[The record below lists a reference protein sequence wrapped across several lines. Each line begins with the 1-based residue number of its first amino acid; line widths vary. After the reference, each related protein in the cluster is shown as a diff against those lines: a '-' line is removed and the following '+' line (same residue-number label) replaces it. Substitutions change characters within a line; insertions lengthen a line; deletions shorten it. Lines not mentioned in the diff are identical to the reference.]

1 MVHSNLINIKSSII
15 GSLYRIKIS
24 STYLDNKIV
33 KDIDKK
39 KYEDIKNIIMN
50 KNIINTVYK
59 ILYSSYKYLSNTYPL
74 NGIKK
79 PFLKQSRIFLS
90 HVLIYTEPNSILGE
104 EKTRTQK
111 TRKLHKEAIILFNY
125 FKILCKNPI
134 NKSIIYLLMK
144 QFNNYMNT
152 FLEWQKSDKEQLI
165 GKMAH
170 NYWELEITK
179 RNIKTSNQK
188 SELVGVSPHNDDRN
202 EILQSLVKMQND
214 ILQNVQL
221 LDRNSMNTFNQYIPI
236 VYSEDF
242 MENVRDTLE
251 IVFWDN
257 IRKDMAHIPIKTDR
271 FKAVLQE
278 LLDNLRT
285 ICVHD
290 ITYQND
296 LTQFYDIDL
305 LLQMIRS
312 RVYSFNNLKIHFF
325 SLIDVLIRF
334 DAPINDIRN
343 IELKKNITSK
353 LEELENNP
361 LSYYSSIV
369 EGWIILLKELLPCFI
384 SINKIKNEILKNNV

>member
-1 MVHSNLINIKSSII
+1 MDYNNLINIKSCNI
-15 GSLYRIKIS
+15 GSLYRIKKTS
-24 STYLDNKIV
+24 FYLDREII

-39 KYEDIKNIIMN
+39 SYEDIKKILMN
-50 KNIINTVYK
+50 KKNIDKVFK
-59 ILYSSYKYLSNTYPL
+59 ILYSSYRYLLNTYPL
-74 NGIKK
+74 NNIKK
-79 PFLKQSRIFLS
+79 PYVKQSRVFLS
-90 HVLIYTEPNSILGE
+90 HILIYNEPNSILGE

-144 QFNNYMNT
+144 QFNNYMET
-152 FLEWQKSDKEQLI
+152 FIEWQKSDKEQLI

-179 RNIKTSNQK
+179 RNIKSSSQN
-188 SELVGVSPHNDDRN
+188 SELVGVSPHNDNRN
-202 EILQSLVKMQND
+202 EILKSLIKMQND

-221 LDRNSMNTFNQYIPI
+221 LDKNSMNVFNQYIPI

-296 LTQFYDIDL
+296 LTEFYDIEL

-334 DAPINDIRN
+334 DAPVNDIRN
-343 IELKKNITSK
+343 MELKQSIMSR

-361 LSYYSSIV
+361 LSYYSSII

>member
-144 QFNNYMNT
+144 QFNNYMQT

-343 IELKKNITSK
+343 IGLKKNITAK

-384 SINKIKNEILKNNV
+384 NINKIKNEILKNNV

>member
-1 MVHSNLINIKSSII
+1 MVYNNLTHIKSCII
-15 GSLYRIKIS
+15 GSLYRIKKS
-24 STYLDNKIV
+24 SFYLDSIII
-33 KDIDKK
+33 KDINKK
-39 KYEDIKNIIMN
+39 SYEDIKKILIN
-50 KNIINTVYK
+50 KNIIYTIYK
-59 ILYSSYKYLSNTYPL
+59 LLYSSYNYLSNTYGL
-74 NGIKK
+74 KGIKK
-79 PFLKQSRIFLS
+79 PYLKQSRIFLS
-90 HVLIYTEPNSILGE
+90 HILIYTDPKSVLGE
-104 EKTRTQK
+104 ENTRTLK
-111 TRKLHKEAIILFNY
+111 TRKLHKEAIMLFNY
-125 FKILCKNPI
+125 FKILCKKPT
-134 NKSIIYLLMK
+134 NKPVIYLLMK
-144 QFNNYMNT
+144 QFNNYMHT

-179 RNIKTSNQK
+179 RNIGTSNQK
-188 SELVGVSPHNDDRN
+188 SELVGVLPQPDNRD
-202 EILQSLVKMQND
+202 EILKSLIKMQND
-214 ILQNVQL
+214 VLKNVKR
-221 LDRNSMNTFNQYIPI
+221 LDKNSMSIFNQYIPI

-242 MENVRDTLE
+242 MENVRDTLDT
-251 IVFWDN
+251 VFWDN
-257 IRKDMAHIPIKTDR
+257 IRKDMGHIPIKTDR

-296 LTQFYDIDL
+296 LTEFYDIEL

-312 RVYSFNNLKIHFF
+312 RVYSFNNLKVHFF

-343 IELKKNITSK
+343 KELNQSIMSR

-369 EGWIILLKELLPCFI
+369 EGWLILLKELLPCFI
-384 SINKIKNEILKNNV
+384 SINKIKNKILKNNI

>member
-1 MVHSNLINIKSSII
+1 MVHNNLINLKSCII
-15 GSLYRIKIS
+15 GSLYRIKKS
-24 STYLDNKIV
+24 SIYLDSKII

-39 KYEDIKNIIMN
+39 NYDDIKKILMN
-50 KNIINTVYK
+50 KNIMDTVYK
-59 ILYSSYKYLSNTYPL
+59 LLYSSFRYLSNTYVIK
-74 NGIKK
+74 GIKK
-79 PFLKQSRIFLS
+79 PYLKQSRIFLS
-90 HVLIYTEPNSILGE
+90 HILIYTEPTSLLGE

-111 TRKLHKEAIILFNY
+111 TRKLHKEAIMLFNY
-125 FKILCKNPI
+125 FKLLCKKPS
-134 NKSIIYLLMK
+134 NKPIIYLLMK
-144 QFNNYMNT
+144 QFNNYMDT

-179 RNIKTSNQK
+179 RNIKTTNQK
-188 SELVGVSPHNDDRN
+188 SGLDGVSQENDNRD
-202 EILQSLVKMQND
+202 EILQSLEKMQND
-214 ILQNVQL
+214 IIKNVQR
-221 LDRNSMNTFNQYIPI
+221 LDKNSMNVFNQYIPI
-236 VYSEDF
+236 VYTEDF

-257 IRKDMAHIPIKTDR
+257 IRKDMVQIPIKTDR

-296 LTQFYDIDL
+296 LTEFYDIEL
-305 LLQMIRS
+305 LLQMIKS
-312 RVYSFNNLKIHFF
+312 KVYTFNNLKLHFF

-334 DAPINDIRN
+334 DAPVNDIRN
-343 IELKKNITSK
+343 KELKTTILSRI
-353 LEELENNP
+353 EDLENNP

-369 EGWIILLKELLPCFI
+369 EGWLILLKELLPCFI
-384 SINKIKNEILKNNV
+384 NINKIKNEILKDV

>member
-1 MVHSNLINIKSSII
+1 MHITKELSIKSHII

-33 KDIDKK
+33 KNIDKK
-39 KYEDIKNIIMN
+39 NYEDIKNIIMN

-104 EKTRTQK
+104 EKKRTQK

-144 QFNNYMNT
+144 QFNNYMQT

-257 IRKDMAHIPIKTDR
+257 IRKDMVQIPIKTDR

-384 SINKIKNEILKNNV
+384 NINKIKNEILKNNV

>member
-1 MVHSNLINIKSSII
+1 MDYNSLINIKSCNI
-15 GSLYRIKIS
+15 GSLYRIKKS
-24 STYLDNKIV
+24 SFYLDREII

-39 KYEDIKNIIMN
+39 SYEDIKYIIMN
-50 KNIINTVYK
+50 KQNIDKVYK
-59 ILYSSYKYLSNTYPL
+59 IIYSSYKYLSNTYPL

-79 PFLKQSRIFLS
+79 PYVKQSRVFLS
-90 HVLIYTEPNSILGE
+90 HILIYNEPNSILGE

-134 NKSIIYLLMK
+134 NKLIIYLLMK
-144 QFNNYMNT
+144 QFNNYMET

-179 RNIKTSNQK
+179 KNIKLSSQN
-188 SELVGVSPHNDDRN
+188 SELVGVSPHNDNRN
-202 EILQSLVKMQND
+202 EILHSLVKMQND

-221 LDRNSMNTFNQYIPI
+221 LDKNSMNVFNQYIPI

-257 IRKDMAHIPIKTDR
+257 IRKDMAQIPINTDR

-296 LTQFYDIDL
+296 LTEFYDIDL

-312 RVYSFNNLKIHFF
+312 RVYSFNNLKLHFF

-334 DAPINDIRN
+334 DAPVNDIRN
-343 IELKKNITSK
+343 RELKQSIMSR

-361 LSYYSSIV
+361 LSYYSSII
-369 EGWIILLKELLPCFI
+369 EGWLILLKELLPCFI